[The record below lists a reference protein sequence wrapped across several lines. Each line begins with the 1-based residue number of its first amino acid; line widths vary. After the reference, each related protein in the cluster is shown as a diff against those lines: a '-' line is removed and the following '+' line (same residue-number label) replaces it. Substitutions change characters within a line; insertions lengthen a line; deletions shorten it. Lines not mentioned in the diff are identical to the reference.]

1 MAGIKICL
9 EIFGMDRLPTK
20 PELENLSDRQIK
32 RMLLKANAAASIVTT
47 RKGAIYS
54 MPELI
59 EIDNVMCGNMR

>member
-1 MAGIKICL
+1 
-9 EIFGMDRLPTK
+9 
-20 PELENLSDRQIK
+20 
-32 RMLLKANAAASIVTT
+32 MLLKANAAASIVTT